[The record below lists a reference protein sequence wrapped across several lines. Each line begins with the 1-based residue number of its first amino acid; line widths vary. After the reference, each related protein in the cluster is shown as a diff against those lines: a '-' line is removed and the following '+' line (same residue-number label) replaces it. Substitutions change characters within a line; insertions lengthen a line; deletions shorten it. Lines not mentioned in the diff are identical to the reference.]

1 MKQLRL
7 LLAGLAI
14 FATTATFA
22 QESAGLFS
30 ASAGVDLFSRY
41 VWRGTNLGGN
51 APSVQPYGAVTIAD
65 VVEVGAWAAYS
76 TSTGFESISFTDD
89 DGLEA
94 SGVGSEFD
102 TYISGGVGPV
112 ALTITDYY
120 FPAAS
125 GKDKAYGNYDEETT
139 GHTLEAALSYGGV
152 ESLPLSALVAYNF
165 WGADKSKALYVEL
178 GYPVAEGIDV
188 FVGAGANTVDE
199 ETEEIAGVDVTTK
212 YDNSF
217 YGRPGSEGFQVVNV
231 GVTASRNIEAFGGTL
246 PLSLSFVLNPATESV
261 YAFAGVSF

>member
-1 MKQLRL
+1 MKQFRL

-14 FATTATFA
+14 FATTASFA
-22 QESAGLFS
+22 QESGVLS

-41 VWRGTNLGGN
+41 VWRGTNLGGD

-76 TSTGFESISFTDD
+76 TAQAG
-89 DGLEA
+89 
-94 SGVGSEFD
+94 GSEFD

-125 GKDKAYGNYDEETT
+125 GKDMMYGDYDEETT

-165 WGADKSKALYVEL
+165 WGADASKALYVEL

-199 ETEEIAGVDVTTK
+199 EDGVT

-217 YGRPGSEGFQVVNV
+217 YGRAGSEGFQVVNV
-231 GVTASRNIEAFGGTL
+231 GVSASRNIEAFGGTL